1 MWSATLAL
9 SSARRATLIRQHL
22 RTLMSSLL
30 RRLPLSR
37 LVALC
42 AATIAF
48 GAGCAAIASAVDT
61 GPTPKAESLAEA
73 VHGALS
79 AAPVE
84 GVTAQIQY
92 TNHLL
97 EGASLAG
104 SAGSAGE
111 LASSPLLQGASGRL
125 WIAKDGR
132 VRLELQ
138 ANGGD
143 TNVVLANHTVS
154 IYGVSPNTVYRYALP
169 QREGS
174 AGGTSCTAPNE
185 SSGTSTQLCFER
197 KSDDTG
203 TDHHEPPSVA
213 KIEEAISHLD
223 EHANLVGATPAN
235 IAGQPAYTAR
245 ISPKESGSL
254 LGAAELSWDAVHGIP
269 LRAAIYS
276 SHSTSPV
283 IELAATEI
291 SYGPVESSVF
301 EISAP
306 PGAKIVEPRHATGE
320 PGATKPSGTSG
331 GEPHVRAIGH
341 GITSV
346 LALETPTSGGE
357 GKESGLSSGLQK
369 VDINGSVGYELP
381 TALGT
386 LLSFERSGVSYV
398 LVGALQPS
406 AVEAAARGL

>member
-1 MWSATLAL
+1 
-9 SSARRATLIRQHL
+9 
-22 RTLMSSLL
+22 MSSLL

-37 LVALC
+37 LVALA
-42 AATIAF
+42 AATVAF
-48 GAGCAAIASAVDT
+48 GVGGAAIASAVAT
-61 GPTPKAESLAEA
+61 GPTPQAESLADA
-73 VHGALS
+73 LHGALS

-84 GVTAQIQY
+84 GVSAQIQY

-104 SAGSAGE
+104 ASGSAGQ

-138 ANGGD
+138 ADGGD
-143 TNVVLANHTVS
+143 TNVVLVNHTVS
-154 IYGVSPNTVYRYALP
+154 IYGVSPNTVYRYTLP
-169 QREGS
+169 QHES
-174 AGGTSCTAPNE
+174 TSEAPH
-185 SSGTSTQLCFER
+185 
-197 KSDDTG
+197 D
-203 TDHHEPPSVA
+203 HEPPSVA
-213 KIEEAISHLD
+213 KTEEALAHL
-223 EHANLVGATPAN
+223 EKHANLVGATPAN
-235 IAGQPAYTAR
+235 VAGQSAYTAR
-245 ISPKESGSL
+245 ISPKETGSL
-254 LGAAELSWDAVHGIP
+254 LGAAELSWDAAHGVP

-276 SHSTSPV
+276 SHSATPV
-283 IELAATEI
+283 VELAATEI

-306 PGAKIVEPRHATGE
+306 PGAKIVEPHHGSSAEAGVSGSS
-320 PGATKPSGTSG
+320 PQPSTSG
-331 GEPHVRAIGH
+331 ASSGSHVRTIGH

-357 GKESGLSSGLQK
+357 GQQPGASSGLQK
-369 VDINGSVGYELP
+369 VDINGTVGYELP

-398 LVGALQPS
+398 LVGAVQPA
-406 AVEAAARGL
+406 AVESAARGL